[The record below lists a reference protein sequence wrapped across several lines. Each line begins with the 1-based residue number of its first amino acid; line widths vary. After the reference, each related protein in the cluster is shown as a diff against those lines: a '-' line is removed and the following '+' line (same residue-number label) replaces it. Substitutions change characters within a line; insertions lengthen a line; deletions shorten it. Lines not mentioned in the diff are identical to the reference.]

1 MCTDSHGSPP
11 VIVQM
16 IPRMI
21 KVASLPD
28 IPAVV
33 NNLPEAWAFCHAILP
48 DVSRTFA
55 LNIPV
60 LPPRLRDSVC
70 CAYLLCRI
78 ADTIEDTETLPAP
91 TRRALYDALNRAV
104 DPARPQPTDLPGFA
118 QHAASAAEAYAR
130 LIAGAPLVL
139 SAFASLP
146 PASRAAIAEC
156 VREMIAGMR
165 SPTAR
170 GREAGIRFIAADF
183 ADLDTY
189 CHFVAGTVG
198 VMLTRLFSSELGEPP
213 GLATAR
219 TRELGRRFGLGLQA
233 TNIIKD
239 HADDV
244 ARGVCFV
251 PRTSVGPAADR
262 CPITQPQRDVLIRHA
277 VDHLDRAME
286 FVLLIPHQADG
297 IRLFCLWALMLALG
311 TLREAAKAESPT
323 PKVAR
328 SEVAKILSDSR
339 RFVADDTRLLAWFGD
354 YRNQVA
360 AALSAAANGATH
372 A

>member
-1 MCTDSHGSPP
+1 MT
-11 VIVQM
+11 
-16 IPRMI
+16 

-28 IPAVV
+28 VPAAAE
-33 NNLPEAWAFCHAILP
+33 NLAGAWAFCHAILP
-48 DVSRTFA
+48 EVSRTFA

-60 LPPRLRDSVC
+60 LPPKLRDCVC

-78 ADTIEDTETLPAP
+78 ADTIEDSEALPASA
-91 TRRALYDALNRAV
+91 RRALYDALHRAV
-104 DPARPQPTDLPGFA
+104 DPARPEPVAMPRPPGPA
-118 QHAASAAEAYAR
+118 VGAAEAYAR
-130 LIAGAPLVL
+130 LMAGAPQVL
-139 SAFASLP
+139 AAFASLP

-165 SPTAR
+165 SPAAR
-170 GREAGIRFIAADF
+170 GREAGVRFVAADF
-183 ADLDTY
+183 ADLDQY

-198 VMLTRLFSSELGEPP
+198 VMLTRLFSAELGEPP
-213 GLATAR
+213 ALAGAA

-251 PRTSVGPAADR
+251 PRSSVGPAADGCR
-262 CPITQPQRDVLIRHA
+262 IAPPQRDALIRHA
-277 VDHLDRAME
+277 LDHLDRAME

-297 IRLFCLWALMLALG
+297 IRLFCLWALMLAFG
-311 TLREAAKAESPT
+311 TLREAAKATLPT
-323 PKVAR
+323 PKVPR
-328 SEVAKILSDSR
+328 SEVARILSDSR
-339 RFVADDTRLLAWFGD
+339 RYVADDARLLAWFD
-354 YRNQVA
+354 QYRGQVVA
-360 AALSAAANGATH
+360 ALEAAQGAKQ